1 MEIQILKM
9 GTKGDKHKG
18 YYIRLSTREAISLIK
33 SLSSQIVARNP
44 NVDREESFTDKG
56 EYFTIAVIPEQ
67 ENQVANKISNRL
79 RKYSEKYHCES

>member
-44 NVDREESFTDKG
+44 NVDREEKFYRQRRVFHHSSDSR
-56 EYFTIAVIPEQ
+56 A
-67 ENQVANKISNRL
+67 
-79 RKYSEKYHCES
+79 RKSSCE